1 MIFNIH
7 AMIEQVALNKAGL
20 LLKIKLQTT
29 RTLVLFI
36 MNIKTEIIYKSYLRC
51 QDARLG

>member
-1 MIFNIH
+1 
-7 AMIEQVALNKAGL
+7 MIEQVALNKVGL
-20 LLKIKLQTT
+20 LLMIKIQTMQS
-29 RTLVLFI
+29 LWLFK